1 LLSDEEGVLVGV
13 EGAGAGAALALSPLS
28 EEDVE
33 SLDDVEGA
41 AEDVAGG
48 AFLLLL

>member
-1 LLSDEEGVLVGV
+1 MSDEEGVLVGA
-13 EGAGAGAALALSPLS
+13 EGAGAGAAFAPSPLS
-28 EEDVE
+28 GEEVE
-33 SLDDVEGA
+33 SPEPVEGV